1 MKFLQ
6 KTNSLRK
13 NIVSN
18 FAGQGWSFLVGMVA
32 VPFYIR
38 FIGVEGYGLVGFYG
52 ALRAVLNSF
61 LDFGLTATINREV
74 ARYTASPTKIVQ
86 TRDLVRTLEIAYWCI
101 GLVLG
106 LIIYLSAPLISTY
119 WIRSEIIPVSTIE
132 NIITIMGIITFI
144 QWPLTLYQGGLIGL
158 QKIVLLN
165 GINVTVA
172 TLRGVGGI
180 LAVWLFP
187 SPLIAFFI
195 WQIILSL
202 IQLSLTTY
210 YLWQNL
216 PPGIQ
221 TPRFRTS
228 IIAEIWRFAL
238 GMSGTSVF
246 SFFLTQTDKVLLSK
260 ILTLENFGYYS
271 LAVTLNDQLQLVNP
285 QITQPL
291 FPRFSTLVLTDD
303 RGELRELYHKAS
315 QLVAVVILPVA
326 GTAAFFSR
334 ELIYLW
340 TQDKQIASVVAPIA
354 TFLFAGTALLNLTDI
369 PLNLTVAYGWVKL
382 IFYRSFGL
390 SVLFVP
396 LVVVL
401 SLRYAGVGAAL
412 AWFLIY
418 LVQLLVLP
426 WFIHR
431 KILYGELKHWYIH
444 DVGLPVI
451 LTLVI
456 LSLARWLMPLNLSFL
471 QYVIVIG
478 VIVLTNFGVL
488 ALSAKEVRTWGLE
501 LLGKVFAKS
510 GGDSL
515 NF

>member
-221 TPRFRTS
+221 TP
-228 IIAEIWRFAL
+228 
-238 GMSGTSVF
+238 
-246 SFFLTQTDKVLLSK
+246 
-260 ILTLENFGYYS
+260 
-271 LAVTLNDQLQLVNP
+271 
-285 QITQPL
+285 
-291 FPRFSTLVLTDD
+291 
-303 RGELRELYHKAS
+303 
-315 QLVAVVILPVA
+315 
-326 GTAAFFSR
+326 
-334 ELIYLW
+334 
-340 TQDKQIASVVAPIA
+340 
-354 TFLFAGTALLNLTDI
+354 ALLQKFGAL
-369 PLNLTVAYGWVKL
+369 PLA
-382 IFYRSFGL
+382 
-390 SVLFVP
+390 
-396 LVVVL
+396 
-401 SLRYAGVGAAL
+401 
-412 AWFLIY
+412 
-418 LVQLLVLP
+418 
-426 WFIHR
+426 
-431 KILYGELKHWYIH
+431 
-444 DVGLPVI
+444 
-451 LTLVI
+451 
-456 LSLARWLMPLNLSFL
+456 
-471 QYVIVIG
+471 
-478 VIVLTNFGVL
+478 
-488 ALSAKEVRTWGLE
+488 
-501 LLGKVFAKS
+501 
-510 GGDSL
+510 
-515 NF
+515 